1 MFLNFGTARA
11 CLFALFAS
19 LPFMCAAQTAPTAK
33 WEASTLENGTRYLS
47 YHASAPQLGKPTPF
61 MVNFFCYPFSTKT
74 ENGMLGIEIYVDN
87 VASLKPFK
95 FDDFDGP
102 DAATNGKKL
111 LRITVNRPGKPPSV
125 ADTMLS
131 GWTPGPKN
139 FAFGTSAESQRA
151 TSTEKTVLQAL
162 AADAESLQLT
172 ITDPR
177 NPKLK
182 LEFSVPI
189 TEKRGEFKALL
200 AGLK

>member
-1 MFLNFGTARA
+1 
-11 CLFALFAS
+11 
-19 LPFMCAAQTAPTAK
+19 
-33 WEASTLENGTRYLS
+33 
-47 YHASAPQLGKPTPF
+47 
-61 MVNFFCYPFSTKT
+61 
-74 ENGMLGIEIYVDN
+74 
-87 VASLKPFK
+87 
-95 FDDFDGP
+95 
-102 DAATNGKKL
+102 
-111 LRITVNRPGKPPSV
+111 
-125 ADTMLS
+125 MLS